1 LRPNR
6 GETRIVEL
14 TNDGLFVNRCQITDA
29 LYEMNWDVPKA
40 WGPKAKQGAPN
51 LPRWGIIYI
60 HGWQHSA
67 RKGDRDRD
75 KFEKFIRNV
84 HEKRPSDK
92 FSEYMLV
99 GMVIHA

>member
-1 LRPNR
+1 MRPNR
-6 GETRIVEL
+6 GETRIFEL

-40 WGPKAKQGAPN
+40 WCPKAKQGAPN

-60 HGWQHSA
+60 H
-67 RKGDRDRD
+67 KGDRDRD

-92 FSEYMLV
+92 FSDMLV